1 MKPIRLFRSETI
13 FALNPGFVAFLI
25 VFLLYPK
32 AYCSEPS
39 SIQKYAERT
48 TPSFVA
54 AKPIWPKGKETEMN
68 LTTGFRT
75 VFHSGL
81 KEQLVLR
88 VTGSSIYR
96 IYLNGT
102 FIGYGPARGPRDY
115 YRVDEWALDPAL
127 LRDQNLIAIEV
138 AGYNIN
144 SYYLLDQPSFLQA
157 EVVSG
162 EEVLAATGKNP
173 SGFEALLPKDR
184 NQKVERYNFQRMF
197 MESYQLMPGYDDW
210 KKELNWSGKT
220 VECAVQEN
228 KNFLP
233 RRVAYPRFH
242 VDQPVQIIAKGEM
255 KRVPLPDKPWRVMGH
270 RSIGPG
276 MKGYTDDEI
285 THLPAVEIQSYAT
298 ATSLILNEHYEPD
311 SNLGIS
317 GMGYRVFDM
326 GTNLTGFIDA
336 SFSCEVPT
344 RLIITFDEI
353 LTHGD
358 VDYMRYKCDNLI
370 ELNCAPGNYDFE
382 SMEPY
387 TLQYMKVIV
396 LEGKCTLNGL
406 SLREYTTPDV
416 WEADFAASDPKL
428 NDIFDAARETYRQNA
443 VDIFMDCPSRER
455 AGWLCDSYFTARV
468 AQDLSG
474 HCHIEKNFLENF
486 LLPDTFRYMPKGM
499 IPPCYPADQT
509 EHRFIPNWAMFFVLQ
524 LEEYDQ
530 RTGDTAF
537 VQAFEK
543 RVMELLDYFKD
554 FENEDGLLENLQSWV
569 FVEHSKANDFVQ
581 DVNYPS
587 NALYAQTLEVAG
599 RLFHYP
605 ELEKKAEAVR
615 KVIRAQSYDGTFF
628 VDNAVREKGK
638 LKVTGNHTEV
648 CQYYMFYF
656 NVATLEKY
664 PELFEKLRTN
674 FGPNRDPGKVYPKV
688 WPANAFIGNYLRL
701 ELLSRF
707 GDCHQIEKE
716 IVDFFYPMSVLTGT
730 LWEHMGTQ
738 ASCNHGFASHTAHSL
753 YRDVLGI
760 YKVDQVIKHVVFRF
774 SDVGLDWCRGRRIT
788 ENGAVELNWRK
799 EGDTLY
805 YSFRIPAGY
814 SLSIE
819 NNSSLKL
826 SEL

>member
-1 MKPIRLFRSETI
+1 MKPELLFRNEKS
-13 FALNPGFVAFLI
+13 FSPSLRLI
-25 VFLLYPK
+25 LLLFFCLTFSNVY
-32 AYCSEPS
+32 S
-39 SIQKYAERT
+39 SGPVSFSKSANEAKS
-48 TPSFVA
+48 SFVA
-54 AKPIWPKGKETEMN
+54 AQPIWPEGRETEMN
-68 LTTGFRT
+68 LTVGFRT
-75 VFHSGL
+75 VVSWNQRS
-81 KEQLVLR
+81 QLVLR

-115 YRVDEWALDPAL
+115 YRVDEWSLDPAL
-127 LRDQNLIAIEV
+127 LREQNLVAIEV

-157 EVVSG
+157 EIVSG
-162 EEVLAATGKNP
+162 DEVLAATDKTKN
-173 SGFEALLPKDR
+173 GFYALLPQDR

-197 MESYQLMPGYDDW
+197 MESYQLVTGYDDW
-210 KKELNWSGKT
+210 KKELNWSGET
-220 VECAVQEN
+220 VECTALES
-228 KNFLP
+228 KNLLP
-233 RRVAYPRFH
+233 RRVAYPHFR
-242 VDQPVQIIAKGEM
+242 VDQPKQIIAKGEM
-255 KRVPLPDKPWRVMGH
+255 KRVPLPEKLWRVMGH

-285 THLPAVEIQSYAT
+285 RHLPAVEMQSYTT
-298 ATSLILNEHYEPD
+298 ATSLIQNEQYNPD
-311 SNLGIS
+311 SGLKIS
-317 GMGYRVFDM
+317 GIEYRIFDM
-326 GTNLTGFIDA
+326 GTNLTGFIGA
-336 SFSCEVPT
+336 RFSCKVPS

-353 LTHGD
+353 LTNGD
-358 VDYMRYKCDNLI
+358 VDHQRYKCNNLV
-370 ELNCAPGNYDFE
+370 ELNCAPGDYDFE

-396 LEGKCTLNGL
+396 LEGECTLNGL

-428 NDIFDAARETYRQNA
+428 NEIFDAARETYRQNA

-524 LEEYDQ
+524 LEEYNQ

-537 VQAFEK
+537 VLAFEK

-569 FVEHSKANDFVQ
+569 FVEHSRANDLVQ

-599 RLFHYP
+599 RLFHHP
-605 ELEKKAEAVR
+605 ELTKKADVVR
-615 KVIRAQSYDGTFF
+615 KVIRNQSYDGAFF
-628 VDNAVREKGK
+628 VDNANRENGK
-638 LKVTGNHTEV
+638 LKVTNNHTEV

-656 NVATLEKY
+656 KVATPAKY
-664 PELFEKLRTN
+664 PELYKKLQVS
-674 FGPNRDPGKVYPKV
+674 FGPERDIQKVYPEV
-688 WPANAFIGNYLRL
+688 SPANAFIGNYLRL
-701 ELLSRF
+701 ELLSES
-707 GDCHQIEKE
+707 GDCRE
-716 IVDFFYPMSVLTGT
+716 IKNEIINFFYPMSTLTGT

-760 YKVDQVIKHVVFRF
+760 YQVDQVNKKVVFRF
-774 SDVGLDWCRGRRIT
+774 SNVDLEWCRGRIMT
-788 ENGAVELNWRK
+788 EQGFVELNWRK
-799 EGDTLY
+799 DENKLF
-805 YSFRIPAGY
+805 YSLKIPDGY

-826 SEL
+826 TEL